1 MPRPMPRDA
10 PVMRAVRPLKSM
22 LMVMAAMFTSR
33 AVLSSLINRLRAWH
47 LSLAC
52 TAMSDWTPEVEELRR
67 REAMAEHMGG
77 AEKVARQ
84 HSRGKMDARARLA
97 ALVDPGSLREIGKIA
112 GRATYDAD
120 GALLDLAA
128 SNFIF
133 GRANINGRPVVASAD
148 DFTVRGGAAD
158 AALHRKFVQCEA
170 MAHEMQL
177 PLIRMIDGTGGGGS
191 VKTLEDMGYT
201 YIPHVPG
208 WDHIITNLDTV
219 PVVALSL
226 GPTAGL
232 GAARVVASH
241 YSVMVR
247 GLSQLFAAGPAVAA
261 AIGDTLDREELGGV
275 EVHAR
280 NGVVDDEVA
289 SEAEAFAAARRFLS
303 YLPSSVHG
311 LAERATPT
319 DRVDRR
325 DQSLL
330 SAVPRDAKQVYSMR
344 RILDGVVDK
353 GSLFEMGSRWG
364 RAAITAFARL
374 DGWPVAVLASDP
386 SFLGGSWDAKTS
398 EKAERFVKLADQFR
412 LPIVHLVDNPGFM
425 IGGEAERAGTIRYGV
440 NAMNAIYRAQV
451 PLASMVIR
459 RAYGIAGS
467 AMSNAE
473 RFQYRFAWPS
483 GDWGSLPIEGGVEV
497 AYKSELE
504 AAADPAAHLA
514 AIRERLN
521 RVRSPF
527 RTAEKFGVEDI
538 IDPRDTRPLLCE
550 FAELAW
556 AKLGVR

>member
-1 MPRPMPRDA
+1 
-10 PVMRAVRPLKSM
+10 
-22 LMVMAAMFTSR
+22 MA
-33 AVLSSLINRLRAWH
+33 
-47 LSLAC
+47 
-52 TAMSDWTPEVEELRR
+52 SDWTPELDELARR
-67 REAMAEHMGG
+67 RALAEEMGG

-84 HSRGKMDARARLA
+84 HGRGKLDARARIA
-97 ALVDPGSLREIGKIA
+97 GLVDPGSFREIGKIA
-112 GRATYDAD
+112 GRGDYDAE
-120 GALLDLAA
+120 GNLTGFAA

-133 GRANINGRPVVASAD
+133 GRADIDGRPVVASAD

-170 MAHEMQL
+170 MAHELKL
-177 PLIRMIDGTGGGGS
+177 PLVRMIDGTGGGGS
-191 VKTLEDMGYT
+191 VKTLETMGYT
-201 YIPHVPG
+201 YVPAVPG
-208 WDHIITNLDTV
+208 WDHVVANLDTV
-219 PVVALSL
+219 PVVALAV

-232 GAARVVASH
+232 GAARTVASH
-241 YSVMVR
+241 YSVMVK

-261 AIGDTLDREELGGV
+261 AIGDASDKEALGGSDI
-275 EVHAR
+275 HTR

-303 YLPSSVHG
+303 YLPAAAGRPAPRV
-311 LAERATPT
+311 ATGDP
-319 DRVDRR
+319 VDRR
-325 DQSLL
+325 EQGLL
-330 SAVPRDAKQVYSMR
+330 SIVPRDPKQVYPMR
-344 RILDGVVDK
+344 RIVDAVCDT
-353 GSLFEMGSRWG
+353 GSVFEMGRRWG

-374 DGWPVAVLASDP
+374 DGRPVAVLASDP

-398 EKAERFVKLADQFR
+398 EKAARFVALADRFR

-425 IGGEAERAGTIRYGV
+425 IGREAELAGTIRYGV
-440 NAMNAIYRAQV
+440 EAMNAVYRATV
-451 PLASMVIR
+451 PLAAVVVR

-467 AMSNAE
+467 AMSHAE

-497 AYKSELE
+497 AYKAELE

-527 RTAEKFGVEDI
+527 RTAERFGIEDI
-538 IDPRDTRPLLCE
+538 IDPRDTRLLLCE

-556 AKLGVR
+556 RALG

>member
-1 MPRPMPRDA
+1 
-10 PVMRAVRPLKSM
+10 
-22 LMVMAAMFTSR
+22 
-33 AVLSSLINRLRAWH
+33 
-47 LSLAC
+47 
-52 TAMSDWTPEVEELRR
+52 MSDWTPEIDDLSRR
-67 REAMAEHMGG
+67 RALAEKMGG

-84 HSRGKMDARARLA
+84 HGRGKMDARARLA
-97 ALVDPGSLREIGKIA
+97 ALVDAGSFREIGKIA
-112 GRATYDAD
+112 GRGSYDED
-120 GALLDLAA
+120 GNLVDLAA

-133 GRANINGRPVVASAD
+133 GRADIDGRPVVASAD
-148 DFTVRGGAAD
+148 DFTVRGGSAD

-170 MAHEMQL
+170 MAHEYRL

-201 YIPHVPG
+201 YIPMVPG
-208 WDHIITNLDTV
+208 WGEIIANLDSV
-219 PVVALSL
+219 PVVALAL

-232 GAARVVASH
+232 GAARTVASH

-275 EVHAR
+275 DVHTR

-289 SEAEAFAAARRFLS
+289 SEAAAFAAARRFLS
-303 YLPSSVHG
+303 YLPSSIDR
-311 LAERATPT
+311 LAERTTPT
-319 DRVDRR
+319 DRIDRR

-344 RILDGVVDK
+344 KILGAVVDK
-353 GSLFEMGSRWG
+353 GSLFEMGRRWG
-364 RAAITAFARL
+364 QAAITAFARL

-412 LPIVHLVDNPGFM
+412 LPVVHLVDNPGFM
-425 IGGEAERAGTIRYGV
+425 IGGEAERTGTIRYGV
-440 NAMNAIYRAQV
+440 QAMNAIYRAKV
-451 PLASMVIR
+451 PLASVVIR

-527 RTAEKFGVEDI
+527 RTAERFGIEDI

-556 AKLGVR
+556 RKLGAS

>member
-1 MPRPMPRDA
+1 
-10 PVMRAVRPLKSM
+10 
-22 LMVMAAMFTSR
+22 
-33 AVLSSLINRLRAWH
+33 
-47 LSLAC
+47 
-52 TAMSDWTPEVEELRR
+52 MSDWSAEVEELRAR
-67 REAMAEHMGG
+67 REMALRMGG

-84 HSRGKMDARARLA
+84 HERGKMDARARIA
-97 ALVDPGSLREIGKIA
+97 ALVDSGSFREIGQIA
-112 GRATYDAD
+112 GRGHYAAD
-120 GALLDLAA
+120 GSLEDLAA

-133 GRANINGRPVVASAD
+133 GRADIDGRPVVASAD

-158 AALHRKFVQCEA
+158 ASLHRKFVQCEA
-170 MAHEMQL
+170 MAHEYRL

-191 VKTLEDMGYT
+191 VKTLEETGHT
-201 YIPHVPG
+201 YVPHVPG
-208 WDHIITNLDTV
+208 WDHVVTNLDRV
-219 PVVALSL
+219 PVVALAL

-241 YSVMVR
+241 YSIMVR

-261 AIGDTLDREELGGV
+261 AIGETIGREELGGSD
-275 EVHAR
+275 VHTR

-303 YLPSSVHG
+303 YLPSSIDG
-311 LAERATPT
+311 LTARTVSSDP
-319 DRVDRR
+319 VGRR
-325 DQSLL
+325 EAALL
-330 SAVPRDAKQVYSMR
+330 STVPRDAKQVYSMR
-344 RILDGVVDK
+344 QILGAVFDIA
-353 GSLFEMGSRWG
+353 SLFEMGARWG

-386 SFLGGSWDAKTS
+386 SYLGGSWDAKTS
-398 EKAERFVKLADQFR
+398 EKVTRFVRLADQFR

-425 IGGEAERAGTIRYGV
+425 IGGEAERTGTIRYGV
-440 NAMNAIYRAQV
+440 EAMNAIYKARV
-451 PLASMVIR
+451 PLASVIVR

-504 AAADPAAHLA
+504 AAGDPAAHLA

-527 RTAEKFGVEDI
+527 RTAERFAVEDI

-550 FAELAW
+550 FAGLAW
-556 AKLGVR
+556 RRLGAA